1 VQSPLKGPR
10 VEEEIRRAAQSI
22 PEEHEGL
29 PLLRSG
35 QRPGPPRVPSPT
47 RAPGKVH
54 APSTP
59 SPNVNRAA
67 ESIET
72 TAQEATRR
80 LLKKLFREL
89 GPIKDLLSD
98 PLVSDIHRNPDGKL
112 WLTKIGDETR
122 TIEYAMDDA
131 QTMALIGSVS
141 LYMRMPVTVA
151 HPILEG
157 TLPHDQSRFSA
168 IIPPVANGGPMFSIR
183 KRAVLQRS
191 FDDYIDDGSMTEAQ
205 AAFIRKRLYQHDNV
219 LVVGSTGSGKTTFCN
234 AMLREISFMAST
246 TERFMILEDTAELQC
261 YAPQTVPLLTSVDV
275 DMNALLK
282 SIMRHNPTRICVG
295 ELRGA
300 EAYTLIK
307 AWNTGHDGGLTTIH
321 SSSPANALTRLE
333 DLIREA
339 GIQPSRRDIA
349 SVVNLIVVIE
359 RDRKTRKRRV
369 KDVVRLTGANGD
381 NYAFSTI

>member
-1 VQSPLKGPR
+1 M
-10 VEEEIRRAAQSI
+10 
-22 PEEHEGL
+22 
-29 PLLRSG
+29 
-35 QRPGPPRVPSPT
+35 
-47 RAPGKVH
+47 PGKPH
-54 APSTP
+54 ATGAKT
-59 SPNVNRAA
+59 NRAA
-67 ESIET
+67 ESLEINAAE
-72 TAQEATRR
+72 QTRR
-80 LLKKLFREL
+80 LFTRLFREL
-89 GPIKDLLSD
+89 GPLKDLLAD

-112 WLTKIGDETR
+112 WLTRIGDETR
-122 TIEYAMDDA
+122 IIEYTMSDAVAMS
-131 QTMALIGSVS
+131 LIGTVS
-141 LYMRMPVTVA
+141 LYMHATVDTA
-151 HPILEG
+151 HPIVEG

-168 IIPPVANGGPMFSIR
+168 VIPPVSNGGPMFSIR
-183 KRAVLQRS
+183 KRAVLQRT

-234 AMLREISFMAST
+234 AMLREISFSAPAS
-246 TERFMILEDTAELQC
+246 ERFMILEDTAELQC
-261 YAPQTVPLLTSVDV
+261 YAKQTVPMLTSSTV

-321 SSSPANALTRLE
+321 SSSALNGLIRLE

-339 GIQPSRRDIA
+339 GVQPSRRDIA
-349 SVVNLIVVIE
+349 SVVNMIVVIE

-369 KDVVRLTGANGD
+369 KEVTRLTGATGD
-381 NYAFSTI
+381 NYSFSSI